1 MVIWKLC
8 SHSSAKIGFHFLN
21 SAFWESVLKNLKLAW
36 NRLRAQAV
44 VLLSILFQPSGARIT
59 ALCHCAQGDTLIV
72 YGKRS
77 ETVRS
82 LCKHANVRHTDIQT
96 PAVCKGMTPYLHN
109 AFVCL
114 ALFIAHMCLF
124 LCVGLICMGA
134 GRGQRS
140 VSDPPTLGLQMC
152 IFWHE
157 YWNWPLSLGKKSTLN
172 HWAMPPAPEY
182 F

>member
-21 SAFWESVLKNLKLAW
+21 SDFWESVLKNLKLAW

-59 ALCHCAQGDTLIV
+59 ALCRCAQGDTLTV

-96 PAVCKGMTPYLHN
+96 PVVCKGMTPYLHN

-124 LCVGLICMGA
+124 FMCGTHMHGCWERPEKCVRSTNIA
-134 GRGQRS
+134 GTDVYFLTWVLKLTS
-140 VSDPPTLGLQMC
+140 VPWKIKYP
-152 IFWHE
+152 
-157 YWNWPLSLGKKSTLN
+157 
-172 HWAMPPAPEY
+172 
-182 F
+182 